1 MKADATFAHTMN
13 SPDPQLDPQND
24 APAAPAGESAML
36 RGLVYLLRPLVR
48 LMLAR
53 GITYPTLS
61 ELLKHVYFKVATERF
76 ALPGKRL
83 TDSRVSLITGLHR
96 KDVKRLGEEP
106 EAALETPRMV
116 NWGSRLVSLWQA
128 RPDYRTEEGI
138 PRSLMRL
145 AKDGGELSFESLA
158 AQVTRD
164 IGHKAIL
171 DELLRGGVVRVD
183 EYDRVHLETA
193 AFLPRND
200 AQTKMHYFT
209 HNLHDHLAAATHN
222 LLDQEP
228 PMLERSVHYAGLS
241 QESVQTLERLAE
253 AHGMKTLLAINEAAL
268 ALQELDKS
276 KGGEH
281 RHRMRFGVFF
291 LRQPPE

>member
-1 MKADATFAHTMN
+1 MTPP
-13 SPDPQLDPQND
+13 SEQSIV
-24 APAAPAGESAML
+24 APAGESAML
-36 RGLVYLLRPLVR
+36 RGLGYLLRPLVR
-48 LMLAR
+48 LLLAR
-53 GITYPTLS
+53 GITYPSLC
-61 ELLKHVYFKVATERF
+61 ELLKHVYFKVATQQF

-96 KDVKRLGEEP
+96 KDVKRLGVEP

-128 RPDYRTEEGI
+128 RPEYRTEEGI
-138 PRSLMRL
+138 PLSLTRL

-158 AQVTRD
+158 AHVTRD

-171 DELLRGGVVRVD
+171 DELVRGGVVRLD

-200 AQTKMHYFT
+200 SQSKLHYFT

-222 LLDQEP
+222 LLNQEP
-228 PMLERSVHYAGLS
+228 PLLERSVYYDGLS
-241 QESVQTLERLAE
+241 QESVLALERLAE

-268 ALQELDKS
+268 AMQELDKS
-276 KGGEH
+276 KGGEN
-281 RHRMRFGVFF
+281 RQRMRFGVFF
-291 LRQPPE
+291 LRQLQD